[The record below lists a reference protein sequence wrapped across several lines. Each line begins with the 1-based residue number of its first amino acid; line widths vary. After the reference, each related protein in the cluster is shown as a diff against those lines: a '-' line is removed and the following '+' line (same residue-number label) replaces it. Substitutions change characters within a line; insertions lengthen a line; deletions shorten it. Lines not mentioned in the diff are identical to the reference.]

1 MAPLIIRLVL
11 GITLAYFAYLKIQNS
26 GASSGS
32 NTRRYG
38 ILEMSIALFLVIGLF
53 TQLAAALNAVILI
66 IKLFFKAQDGK
77 LLSGGINYYIL
88 LLTMA
93 ISLLFVGPGYLSIDL
108 LF

>member
-1 MAPLIIRLVL
+1 MAPFMIRLIL
-11 GITLAYFAYLKIQNS
+11 GITLAYFAYLKIVDH

-77 LLSGGINYYIL
+77 LLSSGINYYVL

-93 ISLLFVGPGYLSIDL
+93 ISLLFVGPGYLAIDL